1 MVKRQ
6 RYITCERG
14 DTALIFGED
23 PSSPFFLQDA
33 DGLFTMESE
42 VTITSNTLSDGGT
55 YQSSLI
61 KPRAITLTVIS
72 RGTDNQVL
80 TRNAFFTLFQP
91 KMPGR
96 LSVHDVDGGSIQ
108 TRIIDYYVESV
119 ISDGLNSMR
128 TYTISLKCPDPYY
141 YDPEDEFVRMAT
153 WASGFK
159 FAHAFTSAGEEL
171 GARLKAKSMNIRN
184 DTGADATGLTVEIA
198 VKGSATNPSIT
209 RVESGERIKLGT
221 SLKTLTLNY
230 GDLITITTGQNNKHT
245 YLTRGGVKKEINQY
259 LTSDS
264 VFFTLHS
271 GDNTIGYDADTG
283 IDSLSVTVGYRM
295 RYTHA

>member
-1 MVKRQ
+1 MKRK

-14 DTALIFGED
+14 DTALTFGED
-23 PSSPFFLQDA
+23 PSSPLFLLDA
-33 DGLFTMESE
+33 DGLYSMEAE
-42 VTITSNTLSDGGT
+42 VTITNNTLSDGGT

-61 KPRAITLTVIS
+61 KPRAITLTVVS
-72 RGTDNQVL
+72 RGTDDHIL
-80 TRNAFFTLFQP
+80 TRNAFFTLFQE

-96 LSVHDVDGGSIQ
+96 LSVHDSDGDSIQ
-108 TRIIDYYVESV
+108 TRVIDYYVESV
-119 ISDGLNSMR
+119 SSDGLNSMR
-128 TYTISLKCPDPYY
+128 TYTISLKCPDPYFY
-141 YDPEDEFVRMAT
+141 NPEDEFVRMAT
-153 WASGFK
+153 WASAFS
-159 FAHAFTSAGEEL
+159 FTHAFTSAGEEL
-171 GARLKAKSMNIRN
+171 GARLKAKSINIRN
-184 DTGADATGLTVEIA
+184 ATGADATGLTVEIA
-198 VKGSATNPSIT
+198 VNGSATNPSIT

-221 SLKTLTLNY
+221 DLKTLTLQY

-271 GDNTIGYDADTG
+271 GDNTIGYDADSG
-283 IDSLSVTVGYRM
+283 IDSLSVTVDYRM

>member
-1 MVKRQ
+1 MKKRK
-6 RYITCERG
+6 RYITCERA
-14 DTALIFGED
+14 DTSLTFGED
-23 PSSPFFLQDA
+23 SSSPLFLIEA
-33 DGLFTMESE
+33 DGIFSMESN

-61 KPRAITLTVIS
+61 KPRAISLTVGA
-72 RGTDNQVL
+72 RGTDDHIL
-80 TRNAFFTLFQP
+80 TRNAFFTLFQE

-96 LSVHDVDGGSIQ
+96 LSVHDIDGESKQ
-108 TRIIDYYVESV
+108 TRVIDYYVENV
-119 ISDGLNSMR
+119 ASDALNSMR
-128 TYTISLKCPDPYY
+128 TYTISLKCPDPYF

-221 SLKTLTLNY
+221 SLKTLTLKY

-245 YLTRGGVKKEINQY
+245 FLTRGGVRKEINQY
-259 LTSDS
+259 LTSDT